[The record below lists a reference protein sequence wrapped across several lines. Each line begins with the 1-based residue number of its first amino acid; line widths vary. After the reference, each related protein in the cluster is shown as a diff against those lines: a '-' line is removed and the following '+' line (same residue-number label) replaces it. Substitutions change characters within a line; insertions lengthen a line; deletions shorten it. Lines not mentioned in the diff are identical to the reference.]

1 MMLQR
6 LNKVSQVESLVIL
19 GKFIAIIVSY
29 LFAFMMFLFALSVI
43 LLLVLVAACW
53 HFIGNLLHPDVLPSE
68 IDHSELAISRN
79 NVWYGQKILYKKEE
93 YTGAIVYDLHNN
105 LPTITAVYIGLPEID
120 VLPELSDEYVRE
132 LEDKVY
138 EYYDA

>member
-1 MMLQR
+1 MKLLR

-29 LFAFMMFLFALSVI
+29 LFAFMVFLLVVSVL
-43 LLLVLVAACW
+43 LLLVLIAACW
-53 HFIGNLLHPDVLPSE
+53 YFIGNLLHPDVLPSE
-68 IDHSELAISRN
+68 IDDSESAISRG

-93 YTGAIVYDLHNN
+93 YSAAIVYDLHDC